1 MNYEIVYPIEEFTV
15 RHQGRS
21 RTFVLKDNA
30 TGVEYIIVHTGESV
44 CITPRLNCD
53 GSLYCGPEPPEPS
66 PIEKYNQYLSRKEKL
81 EKAKRGYR
89 ERKGKEV
96 KK

>member
-21 RTFVLKDNA
+21 RIFVLKDNA
-30 TGVEYIIVHTGESV
+30 TGVEYISVHIGECV

-66 PIEKYNQYLSRKEKL
+66 PIEKYQQYLSRKEKL
-81 EKAKRGYR
+81 EKAKKAKRGGS
-89 ERKGKEV
+89 EE
-96 KK
+96 

>member
-15 RHQGRS
+15 RQQGKS
-21 RTFVLKDNA
+21 RIFVLKDNA
-30 TGVEYIIVHTGESV
+30 TGVEYIIVHIGEGV

-66 PIEKYNQYLSRKEKL
+66 PIEKHHQYLLRKENIQRL
-81 EKAKRGYR
+81 HRDQTNTQTNWRA
-89 ERKGKEV
+89 
-96 KK
+96 